1 MLASRLNRGCNADG
15 RIVTVSDHYAR
26 SNLVDAIREGVV
38 ALGKTTNTVTI
49 ADLAPVDEFH
59 IGGRNATA
67 ELAARLSLAPADHV
81 LDVGCGLGGAARY
94 IAEQRRCRVT
104 GIDLTH
110 DYIDAGQVMCQW
122 VGLAD
127 RVSLHQ
133 GSALAIPFPAD
144 TFTAAYMLHA
154 GMNIADKNMLCS
166 QVTRVLKP
174 GALFAIYDVMR
185 TEAGELSYPVPWAT
199 TPDMD
204 AVAAPDVYRRAL
216 AAAGCDLISE
226 RNRKEFALAYF
237 AGQKVLG
244 DASQPPL
251 GLHTLMGARR
261 KAQVQ
266 NMVANISAGLIAP
279 FELLAKKIR

>member
-1 MLASRLNRGCNADG
+1 MLASRVNSGRNADG
-15 RIVTVSDHYAR
+15 RFVTVSDHYAR
-26 SNLVDAIREGVV
+26 SNLVDAIQQGIV

-67 ELAARLSLAPADHV
+67 ELAARLNLAPGDHV

-94 IAEQRRCRVT
+94 VAEQHRCRVT
-104 GIDLTH
+104 GIDLTQ
-110 DYIDAGQVMCQW
+110 DYVNAGQIICQW

-133 GSALAIPFPAD
+133 GSALSIPFPAE

-166 QVTRVLKP
+166 EVARVLSP

-185 TEAGELSYPVPWAT
+185 TDAGELSYPVPWAT
-199 TPDMD
+199 TADMD
-204 AVAAPDVYRRAL
+204 AAAEPESYRTAL
-216 AAAGCDLISE
+216 KAAGFDLISE
-226 RNRKEFALAYF
+226 RSRKDYALTYF
-237 AGQKVLG
+237 AGQKTPNS
-244 DASQPPL
+244 AAPPPL
-251 GLHTLMGARR
+251 GLHTLMGERR

-266 NMVANISAGLIAP
+266 NMVANISGGLIAP
-279 FELLAKKIR
+279 YEMVVRKLG